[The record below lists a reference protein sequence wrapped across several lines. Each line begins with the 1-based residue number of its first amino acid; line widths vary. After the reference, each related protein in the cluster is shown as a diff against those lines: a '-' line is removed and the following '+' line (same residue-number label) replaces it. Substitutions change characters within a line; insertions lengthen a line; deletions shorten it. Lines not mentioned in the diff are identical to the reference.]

1 VLLRSGYGEI
11 VGILQ
16 TRTELFRA
24 EPNNGWIENRVR
36 IFVSRDFYKVRL
48 QLRSLCAPKVDLDG
62 LRRPN
67 HGSMGT
73 LFSLFPQ
80 IEFTKWTVVP
90 LGAMTPLEALAIL
103 EAAVLECKTRDIN
116 TPEVR
121 EALDLLEPHIWPE
134 WLIPQFRHHLERD
147 PNVDVD
153 KEDQQQVLR
162 ATFPGIRESVK
173 DLLGM
178 RIDALAREVAPTP
191 DTNVKAEIGRLSNEL
206 AKLDQP
212 WTFGPKRRSLI
223 SLLLHFLKRVRF
235 RSTTSG

>member
-1 VLLRSGYGEI
+1 
-11 VGILQ
+11 
-16 TRTELFRA
+16 
-24 EPNNGWIENRVR
+24 
-36 IFVSRDFYKVRL
+36 
-48 QLRSLCAPKVDLDG
+48 
-62 LRRPN
+62 
-67 HGSMGT
+67 
-73 LFSLFPQ
+73 
-80 IEFTKWTVVP
+80 
-90 LGAMTPLEALAIL
+90 MTALEALAIL

-116 TPEVR
+116 TPEVK

-134 WLIPQFRHHLERD
+134 WLIPQFRQHLERD

-153 KEDQQQVLR
+153 KDGQQQMLR

-178 RIDALAREVAPTP
+178 RMDALAREFAATH
-191 DTNVKAEIGRLSNEL
+191 DTNVKAEIGRLTNEL

-212 WTFGPKRRSLI
+212 WAFRPKRRSPV

>member
-1 VLLRSGYGEI
+1 
-11 VGILQ
+11 
-16 TRTELFRA
+16 
-24 EPNNGWIENRVR
+24 
-36 IFVSRDFYKVRL
+36 
-48 QLRSLCAPKVDLDG
+48 
-62 LRRPN
+62 
-67 HGSMGT
+67 
-73 LFSLFPQ
+73 
-80 IEFTKWTVVP
+80 
-90 LGAMTPLEALAIL
+90 MTALEALAIL

-147 PNVDVD
+147 PNINVD

-173 DLLGM
+173 DSLGM
-178 RIDALAREVAPTP
+178 RIDALAREVAATP

-212 WTFGPKRRSLI
+212 WAFRPKRRSPV
-223 SLLLHFLKRVRF
+223 SLLFHFLKRVRF